1 MTFTLNILAEQL
13 GATLEGDGDTVIT
26 GLAPIESAGP
36 GDITFLANKK
46 YQKYLESTKA
56 TAIIVSPETEVTRDD
71 LSCLRLQDAYFGF
84 VQLLRLFHPVVRYD
98 APGIHAQ
105 SFVDPSA
112 DISNDVTIAA
122 HAFVGPGARIGR
134 GSVIAEGAVIRNNV
148 VIGEDCL
155 IYPNVTILD
164 RCTVGNR
171 VIIQAGTTIGS
182 DGFGFAPVEDR
193 YEKIPQTGTVVIEDD
208 VEIGANSCIDRGTI
222 GPTIIRRGTKLDN
235 LIQIAHN
242 VEVGEHTVVA
252 AQTGISGSTTI
263 GHHVIVAGQA
273 GLVGHISIGDRV
285 TIGAQ
290 SGVSKDLQGE
300 GKMFRGSPAREIHE
314 ELRLEAAI
322 RHLPE
327 LIRTVRKQET
337 RIADLEEIVREQKEA
352 LRLHQES

>member
-1 MTFTLNILAEQL
+1 MTFTLDILAEQL
-13 GATLEGDGDTVIT
+13 GAALEGDGSTVIT

-46 YQKYLESTKA
+46 YQKHIETTNA
-56 TAIIVSPETEVTRDD
+56 TAIIVSPETVVTRED
-71 LSCLRLQDAYFGF
+71 LSRLRLQDPYYGF
-84 VQLLRLFHPVVRYD
+84 VQVLRLFHPVVRYD
-98 APGIHAQ
+98 APGIHTQ

-112 DISNDVTIAA
+112 ELGEDVTIAA

-134 GSVIAEGAVIRNNV
+134 GSVIAEGTVLRNDV

-164 RCTVGNR
+164 RCTVGDR
-171 VIIQAGTTIGS
+171 VIIHAGTTIGS
-182 DGFGFAPVEDR
+182 DGFGFAPVGDI
-193 YEKIPQTGTVVIEDD
+193 YEKISQTGNVVIEDD

-222 GPTIIRRGTKLDN
+222 GPTIIRRGAKLDN

-252 AQTGISGSTTI
+252 AQSGISGSTTL

-273 GLVGHISIGDRV
+273 GLVGHIAIGDRV

-327 LIRTVRKQET
+327 LIRTVQKQEA
-337 RIADLEEIVREQKEA
+337 RIAGLEEIVRQQEEA
-352 LRLHQES
+352 LRQHQES